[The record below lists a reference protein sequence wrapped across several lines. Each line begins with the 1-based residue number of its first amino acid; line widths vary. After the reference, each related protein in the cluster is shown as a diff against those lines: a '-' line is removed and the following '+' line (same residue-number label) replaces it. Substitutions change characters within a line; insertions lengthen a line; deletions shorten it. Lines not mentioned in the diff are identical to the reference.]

1 MDMNPL
7 VLDLLRD
14 GELPEDIS
22 EEDATE
28 TWRIARA
35 QRDICLCRLSIA
47 QLNHALPESEK
58 GWSTGSSGL
67 S

>member
-1 MDMNPL
+1 L
-7 VLDLLRD
+7 SE
-14 GELPEDIS
+14 GIS